1 MGEAPFS
8 MPFPAQPGSE
18 KPRPMRRPHI
28 CCVPPPRAPTSFSRS
43 LRLAR
48 AKPRGGAS
56 AGGQLPASG
65 QCREPLRETAVQELP
80 SARAAPEGGWLSADE
95 SSGYESESGASR
107 APSPSG
113 EAEPLARRARTA
125 FTPEQV
131 GRLERTFQRQ
141 RYLGAAERRKLAT
154 ALHLSE
160 IQVKTWFQNRRMKF
174 KRQMQDHHHTLM
186 SSNPFYGCKQG
197 TLPNMLLDYSH
208 YLSPQQR
215 LLPFTS
221 NSALQTNSSFQ
232 ICGSPNPWYPLRAH
246 DLSFSQHFLPQGSVH
261 PVLQNKMDNNLILFK
276 HYNQGGRYECVI

>member
-131 GRLERTFQRQ
+131 
-141 RYLGAAERRKLAT
+141 
-154 ALHLSE
+154 
-160 IQVKTWFQNRRMKF
+160 KTWFQNRRMKF